1 MAQWLLKDIEK
12 YIDIYQFGN
21 RPGLST
27 SHYLVGLLHHLYKN
41 AENNKAISTVVCT
54 DFRKA
59 FDRLDHGILIQKMIN
74 MHIKPWMINWIISFL
89 QCRTQSTLF
98 NGILSNVI
106 VNHAGVPQGTR
117 LGPILFLIM
126 VNDLCKDIP
135 IHYFKYVDDLSL
147 VQCRKSTDVSQLQ
160 PILNSVHNWSQ
171 SNNMSLNPAK
181 CFTLHVS
188 FLENPPLPEILSV
201 NDSILCNVQNIKI
214 LGIIIQSNLK
224 WNLHIDDL
232 VKRCNRKLY
241 MLRKLKKFNLPLKDL
256 VTIYAGYIRPILE
269 YCAPVFH
276 SSLTKEQSNS
286 LEKIQRRV
294 CKIILGYEYINYL
307 HACQIC
313 NLPTLEERRL
323 KLCIKFAKS
332 ISNHPICQTWLPKKK
347 RMNISLR
354 HMQTYQQF
362 KLKTERFKKSP
373 LPFLVDILNKSY
385 KKKKKPSYFL
395 IIFINVKSMYSLLS
409 SSQAYG
415 IYLVDLMKI
424 NAHI

>member
-1 MAQWLLKDIEK
+1 M
-12 YIDIYQFGN
+12 
-21 RPGLST
+21 
-27 SHYLVGLLHHLYKN
+27 
-41 AENNKAISTVVCT
+41 
-54 DFRKA
+54 
-59 FDRLDHGILIQKMIN
+59 
-74 MHIKPWMINWIISFL
+74 
-89 QCRTQSTLF
+89 
-98 NGILSNVI
+98 
-106 VNHAGVPQGTR
+106 
-117 LGPILFLIM
+117 
-126 VNDLCKDIP
+126 
-135 IHYFKYVDDLSL
+135 
-147 VQCRKSTDVSQLQ
+147 
-160 PILNSVHNWSQ
+160 HNWSQ

-188 FLENPPLPEILSV
+188 FLKNPPLPEILSV

-373 LPFLVDILNKSY
+373 LPFLVDILNKS
-385 KKKKKPSYFL
+385 
-395 IIFINVKSMYSLLS
+395 
-409 SSQAYG
+409 
-415 IYLVDLMKI
+415 
-424 NAHI
+424 